1 MMDALN
7 DCHAFDLH
15 SIDVSMT
22 DAVEEAFR
30 QRERWQQHQHRPA
43 AAKRR
48 KRSISLERNV
58 ETLVVADKKMTEFYS
73 NEDIETYILTIM
85 NMVRMVIWPRSKIN
99 PRSTRY

>member
-1 MMDALN
+1 
-7 DCHAFDLH
+7 
-15 SIDVSMT
+15 MT

-30 QRERWQQHQHRPA
+30 QRERWQQRQHGPA

-85 NMVRMVIWPRSKIN
+85 NMVRMVAFKHLSEGIFSPKEGVR
-99 PRSTRY
+99 